1 MYTLNIY
8 CINNQK
14 CFSRKELS
22 ENKSYKGIGYK
33 YRIRQRLINNRSV
46 ITASA
51 ASDLR
56 LV

>member
-1 MYTLNIY
+1 MNKVKY
-8 CINNQK
+8 
-14 CFSRKELS
+14 FSRKELS

-56 LV
+56 PV

>member
-1 MYTLNIY
+1 MNKV
-8 CINNQK
+8 K

-56 LV
+56 PV